1 MLQNLRIPLVTDLE
15 LQTIKINEVSMSNID
30 LIILGMIKQHPQSAY
45 EIQKNMKYRN
55 ISKWVKV
62 SVPSIY
68 KKVLRLEEKGYISK
82 HRQKDGNMPD
92 KSVYTIKEKG
102 NAYFLKLMN
111 EVSKKE
117 VNVFLDFNAVIVN
130 LELVSDSEKREYIK
144 NIKLNIIEH
153 KNILYKNLEERQ
165 HIPSIGKEIFNQQ
178 INLIESL
185 EKWIGDLEESL

>member
-1 MLQNLRIPLVTDLE
+1 MVTDLE

-130 LELVSDSEKREYIK
+130 LELVSDREKREYIK